1 MSNRHLKRLVTLKS
15 KAMRSI
21 HELYGQKYHTLE
33 VCAQNYIFLIN
44 YFEIYKEGVERTLSK
59 KLMNNILWGEEMLS
73 ASSEQVAGA
82 SRINYRLSTMDLVSE
97 NRVEKLSSLDKC
109 VDALN

>member
-1 MSNRHLKRLVTLKS
+1 MNYLVMNITRLNCVLKT
-15 KAMRSI
+15 I
-21 HELYGQKYHTLE
+21 F
-33 VCAQNYIFLIN
+33 FLIN
-44 YFEIYKEGVERTLSK
+44 YFEIFKEGVERTMGK

-109 VDALN
+109 VDALH

>member
-1 MSNRHLKRLVTLKS
+1 MNYLVENITRLNCVLKT
-15 KAMRSI
+15 I
-21 HELYGQKYHTLE
+21 F
-33 VCAQNYIFLIN
+33 FLIN
-44 YFEIYKEGVERTLSK
+44 YFEIFKEGVERTLCK

-73 ASSEQVAGA
+73 ESSEQVAGA

-109 VDALN
+109 VDA

>member
-1 MSNRHLKRLVTLKS
+1 
-15 KAMRSI
+15 
-21 HELYGQKYHTLE
+21 
-33 VCAQNYIFLIN
+33 
-44 YFEIYKEGVERTLSK
+44 
-59 KLMNNILWGEEMLS
+59 MLS

-109 VDALN
+109 VDALH

>member
-1 MSNRHLKRLVTLKS
+1 MNYLVENITRLNCVLKT
-15 KAMRSI
+15 I
-21 HELYGQKYHTLE
+21 F
-33 VCAQNYIFLIN
+33 FLIN
-44 YFEIYKEGVERTLSK
+44 YFEIFKEGVERTLCK

-109 VDALN
+109 VDA

>member
-1 MSNRHLKRLVTLKS
+1 
-15 KAMRSI
+15 
-21 HELYGQKYHTLE
+21 
-33 VCAQNYIFLIN
+33 
-44 YFEIYKEGVERTLSK
+44 
-59 KLMNNILWGEEMLS
+59 MLL